1 MQALL
6 KENRGIIAA
15 AQRERLTQDG
25 FVSTNDTHFLR
36 CLQGSQ
42 IRSSLPR
49 NLPCQV
55 VRSFLFFGILHKNKS
70 MFFRHHSRK

>member
-25 FVSTNDTHFLR
+25 FVSGLEHEAQR
-36 CLQGSQ
+36 
-42 IRSSLPR
+42 RR
-49 NLPCQV
+49 
-55 VRSFLFFGILHKNKS
+55 
-70 MFFRHHSRK
+70 